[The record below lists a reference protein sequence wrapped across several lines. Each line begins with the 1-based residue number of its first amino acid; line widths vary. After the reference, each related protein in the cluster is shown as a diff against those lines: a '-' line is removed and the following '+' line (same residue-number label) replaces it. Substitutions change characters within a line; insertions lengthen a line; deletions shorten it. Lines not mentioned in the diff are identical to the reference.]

1 MSETDPDAVR
11 AATAERLMERLSGF
25 VQSIGMSGI
34 EAREII
40 KRVIESDPS
49 AGDGDLM
56 AKARTWMLIALG

>member
-1 MSETDPDAVR
+1 MSAPEDDR

-25 VQSIGMSGI
+25 VQGIGMSGN

-40 KRVIESDPS
+40 KRVIEADPA

>member
-1 MSETDPDAVR
+1 MSAESDAER

-25 VQSIGMSGI
+25 VQGIGMSGAD
-34 EAREII
+34 AREII
-40 KRVIESDPS
+40 DRVIASEPQ